1 MRWATWGLYCVFSFG
16 GFLVAQTVPGGA
28 AATETGCI
36 PPVIHSFSASPQA
49 LAAAGTATVR
59 WDVEG
64 AETISLTSGDKGL
77 PAQGSQEIELAA
89 SRELRLI
96 AVNACGEQTAALEVA
111 TGAPVLL
118 SAGRDSSVG
127 PSSLSPGQ
135 LLAAK
140 FDNLTNPALVD
151 VLVLTAPDGEKR
163 AIQIYNST
171 ADGTLYAL
179 APFWLDVNLD
189 SGYRTGTFQL
199 SARLA
204 NGTSTGSVPLTITAL
219 QFSGDPVAE
228 FRRSLDALSA
238 SVQESY
244 ATLRGAGQSSFVDVI
259 QPYMAAQEA
268 ALRQAADAVAAGGT
282 GTLYWGTPTTTTAD
296 AVSVTVTRQDFVE
309 LAALQFNTSQ
319 SLQQLGTVQG
329 TVKVNGVAIRSA
341 DAEREAGTC
350 LRLTRPLVPLCKSV
364 SIKKKSEAAA
374 SEMLSDFLTS
384 QGAPSGTDAEI
395 QAWIKKQLAKKALGA
410 ALKKIQ
416 TWLTPLETL
425 CLIAPIRLDR
435 FDADPTFIA
444 SARVE
449 SEATKVALKA
459 FMTPETTADGIADY
473 LEKQEAKALSDQ
485 LKLKGVAASTA
496 QKMIQ
501 AFLKLENYG
510 LDVQL
515 AKAVEA
521 ASGIKPN
528 DSVQVGQCDLQ
539 LVYPKRN
546 GPGTAT
552 NPNSGVVPG
561 YSRLQFATGQPFGQ
575 DDYYLMGL
583 KPGPETLC
591 IAPYILNFV
600 FHEAA
605 EMSKGSLLKSA
616 CPFAANLNGPRGAG
630 EPAPGPIYSDDLS
643 VGVRG
648 KLVQVYI
655 GNAIV
660 SPFATHTNQ
669 GMTPMAR
676 VGAPYMQSATDGLA
690 SASIDFH
697 QTSNS
702 TWEGTIMASMVSIP
716 NPGGGQSP
724 HQASSQLTVFYEN
737 PENRADSQRIRITAT
752 NNGDNHCF
760 FPTGL
765 YAGKKSAGA
774 NGFGSSSYS
783 VDAPGAT
790 SGNFT
795 ITADAM
801 YRNPGESA
809 VCTSTVKLE
818 LLDQ

>member
-1 MRWATWGLYCVFSFG
+1 MRWATWGLYCVFAFG
-16 GFLVAQTVPGGA
+16 GFLAAQTGPA
-28 AATETGCI
+28 CT
-36 PPVIHSFSASPQA
+36 PPVIHVFAASPQT
-49 LAAAGTATVR
+49 LAATGTASVR

-64 AETISLTSGDKGL
+64 AESISLTSGDKDL
-77 PAQGSQEIELAA
+77 PAQGSQEIELTS

-96 AVNACGEQTAALEVA
+96 ALNACGEQSAALTVA
-111 TGAPVLL
+111 VGPPMLTGA
-118 SAGRDSSVG
+118 GRESSVG

-140 FDNLTNPALVD
+140 FDNLANPALVD

-163 AIQIYNST
+163 AIQVYNST

-179 APFWLDVNLD
+179 APYWLDVNVD

-204 NGTSTGSVPLTITAL
+204 DGTSTGSVPLTITAL
-219 QFSGDPVAE
+219 QYSGDPIAE
-228 FRRSLDALSA
+228 FRRSLAALAA

-244 ATLRGAGQSSFVDVI
+244 ATLRTGDQGAFVDAI
-259 QPYMAAQEA
+259 QPTMAAQEA
-268 ALRQAADAVAAGGT
+268 ALRQAVDAVAAGGT
-282 GTLYWGTPTTTTAD
+282 GTLYWGAPTTTTAD
-296 AVSVTVTRQDFVE
+296 AVSVSVTRQDFVE
-309 LAALQFNTSQ
+309 LASLQFNTAQ
-319 SLQQLGTVQG
+319 PLLQLGTVQG
-329 TVKVNGVAIRSA
+329 TVKVNSMGRAA
-341 DAEREAGTC
+341 DSERDAGSC
-350 LRLTRPLVPLCKSV
+350 LRLTRPLVPICKTV

-395 QAWIKKQLAKKALGA
+395 QAWVKKQLAKKAVGV

-425 CLIAPIRLDR
+425 CLLSPIRLDR
-435 FDADPTFIA
+435 FVAEPTFIA
-444 SARVE
+444 SARVD

-459 FMTPETTADGIADY
+459 QMTPETTADGIADY
-473 LEKQEAKALSDQ
+473 LEKQEAKALADQ
-485 LKLKGVAASTA
+485 LKLKGVPAATA
-496 QKMIQ
+496 QKLIQ

-515 AKAVEA
+515 AKAAEA
-521 ASGIKPN
+521 VAQIKPN

-552 NPNSGVVPG
+552 NPNAGVVPG
-561 YSRLQFATGQPFGQ
+561 YSRLQFATSQPFGQ
-575 DDYYLMGL
+575 DDYYLMGI

-591 IAPYILNFV
+591 IAPYVLNFL

-616 CPFAANLNGPRGAG
+616 CPFAAGLNGPRGAG
-630 EPAPGPIYSDDLS
+630 EPAPGPVYSDDLS

-648 KLVQVYI
+648 RLVQVYI

-660 SPFATHTNQ
+660 EPFATHTNQ

-676 VGAPYMQSATDGLA
+676 VGAPYTQSASDGLA

-697 QTSNS
+697 QTSNT
-702 TWEGTIMASMVSIP
+702 TWEGTITASMVSIP
-716 NPGGGQSP
+716 NSGGGQDP
-724 HQASSQLTVFYEN
+724 HQASSQLTVFFEN
-737 PENRADSQRIRITAT
+737 PENRRGTQRVRITAT
-752 NNGDNHCF
+752 NSGDSHCF

-765 YAGKKSAGA
+765 YAGQQRAGA
-774 NGFGSSSYS
+774 NGYGSSSYA
-783 VDAPGAT
+783 VDAPGAIN
-790 SGNFT
+790 GNFT

-809 VCTSTVKLE
+809 VCSSTVKLE